1 MRTNELIITVVIFLS
16 LIIGAYF
23 YPAMPDDI
31 ASHWNAVGEVDGY
44 LPKSWSLFLMPLVL
58 IASLLIIALIPSLDP
73 LKANIEKFR
82 GHYDNF
88 SIILVLFLFYIYLLT
103 VFWNIG
109 MKFNMMQLM
118 APAFTVLFYYTGVMV
133 ENSKKNWFI
142 GIRTPWTMSSER
154 VWNKTHKVGGKLFK
168 VVGVIALLGI
178 FFPYYSLLIILVPI
192 LLVAAYT
199 ALYSYLEYNKE
210 ARR

>member
-58 IASLLIIALIPSLDP
+58 IACLLFIALIPSLDP

-88 SIILVLFLFYIYLLT
+88 SVVLVLFLFYIYLLT
-103 VFWNIG
+103 IFWNIG

-118 APAFTVLFYYTGVMV
+118 APAFTVLLYYTGILV

-168 VVGVIALLGI
+168 VAGLIALLGI

-199 ALYSYLEYNKE
+199 AVYSYLEYNKE
-210 ARR
+210 TRR